1 MGGVPAYAAV
11 SESVEQ
17 VRNSGS
23 RAAAGMV
30 NAVLRR
36 VARAPSGRSAF
47 PDPETDLEGH
57 LTTWGSHPEWLVR
70 RWLRAFGR
78 DGTRALVGANNREPD
93 IYLRPIGTSARDA
106 AAVLAEAG
114 LLDPGGGVGCREECW
129 IRLRSGAN
137 PAEALGLV
145 PGVIQDPA
153 ASLVV
158 EYASPGPGS
167 LVADLCAAPG
177 GKALALSETAR
188 GCPGRRP
195 LRAPAR
201 QGRRGPEQAG
211 GSRPGPGA
219 ALAGGGGRTSS
230 AGAPSGHR
238 APRRPVQR
246 HRNAQAPPGRPVAP
260 VRQDGPDA
268 RAGAD
273 RAPGR
278 RLVRGSAGRAP
289 CVRYMYT
296 RAGRELVPG
305 REFSCTSSG
314 VPRRARKPRG
324 PLCRPEGMPR
334 RAAP

>member
-1 MGGVPAYAAV
+1 M
-11 SESVEQ
+11 
-17 VRNSGS
+17 
-23 RAAAGMV
+23 
-30 NAVLRR
+30 
-36 VARAPSGRSAF
+36 ARAPSGRSAF

-114 LLDPGGGVGCREECW
+114 LLDSRGGVGCREECW
-129 IRLRSGAN
+129 IRLRPGAN

-188 GCPGRRP
+188 GVLAADLSALRLARVAEGRSRLAAHDRARRP
-195 LRAPAR
+195 LWPVVADARLPPVREADTVLLDVPCSGTGTLRRHPDGRWRLSARTVRTLTRAQSALLDGASSVVPPGGLLVYATCTLEPEENWCQVESFLAR
-201 QGRRGPEQAG
+201 HPGFRVEPGSRAVRCVDRRGCLAVLPHESG
-211 GSRPGPGA
+211 FDGA
-219 ALAGGGGRTSS
+219 FAARL
-230 AGAPSGHR
+230 
-238 APRRPVQR
+238 RR
-246 HRNAQAPPGRPVAP
+246 VA
-260 VRQDGPDA
+260 
-268 RAGAD
+268 
-273 RAPGR
+273 
-278 RLVRGSAGRAP
+278 
-289 CVRYMYT
+289 
-296 RAGRELVPG
+296 
-305 REFSCTSSG
+305 
-314 VPRRARKPRG
+314 
-324 PLCRPEGMPR
+324 
-334 RAAP
+334 